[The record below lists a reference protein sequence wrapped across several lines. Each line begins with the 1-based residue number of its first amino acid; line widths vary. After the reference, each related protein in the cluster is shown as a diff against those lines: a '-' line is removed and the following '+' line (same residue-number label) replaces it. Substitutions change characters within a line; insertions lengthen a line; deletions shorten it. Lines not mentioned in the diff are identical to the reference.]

1 MEENVPFLLSI
12 KKAASYFG
20 IGQHALR
27 TLVLKDTTNAFHL
40 RVGRMY
46 MIKRDKFEEYLNN
59 AVSLPLKETDATK
72 KEG

>member
-1 MEENVPFLLSI
+1 MEENVPFLLTI
-12 KKAASYFG
+12 KAAAKYFG

-27 TLVLKDTTNAFHL
+27 TLVLKDTANAFHL

-46 MIKRDKFEEYLNN
+46 MIKRDKFEDYLNN
-59 AVSLPLKETDATK
+59 AVALQLRETDTK

>member
-1 MEENVPFLLSI
+1 MEENVPFLLPI
-12 KKAASYFG
+12 KAAAKYFG

-46 MIKRDKFEEYLNN
+46 MIKKDKFEEYLNN
-59 AVSLPLKETDATK
+59 AVSLPLRETDTK

>member
-1 MEENVPFLLSI
+1 MGENVPFLLPI
-12 KKAASYFG
+12 KRAAAYFG

-27 TLVLKDTTNAFHL
+27 TLVLKDTENAFHL

-59 AVSLPLKETDATK
+59 AVALQLRETDTK

>member
-1 MEENVPFLLSI
+1 MEENVPFLLTI
-12 KKAASYFG
+12 KKAAAYFG

-46 MIKRDKFEEYLNN
+46 MIKRDKFEDYLNN
-59 AVSLPLKETDATK
+59 AVALQLRETDTK

>member
-1 MEENVPFLLSI
+1 MEENVPFLLTI
-12 KKAASYFG
+12 KKAAAYFG

-27 TLVLKDTTNAFHL
+27 ALVLKDATNAFHL

-59 AVSLPLKETDATK
+59 AVALQLRETDTK

>member
-12 KKAASYFG
+12 KKAAAYFG

-27 TLVLKDTTNAFHL
+27 TLVLKDTANAFHL

-59 AVSLPLKETDATK
+59 AVALQLREPDTK

>member
-1 MEENVPFLLSI
+1 MEENIPFLLTI
-12 KKAASYFG
+12 KAAAKYFG

-27 TLVLKDTTNAFHL
+27 TLVLKDTENAFHL

-46 MIKRDKFEEYLNN
+46 MIKRDKFAEYLND
-59 AVSLPLKETDATK
+59 ATLLPLRETDTTK

>member
-1 MEENVPFLLSI
+1 MEENVPFLLTI
-12 KKAASYFG
+12 KRAAAYFG

-59 AVSLPLKETDATK
+59 AVALQLRETDTK

>member
-1 MEENVPFLLSI
+1 MEEKVPFLLTI
-12 KKAASYFG
+12 KAAAKYFG

-27 TLVLKDTTNAFHL
+27 TLVLRDTTNAFHL

-46 MIKRDKFEEYLNN
+46 MVKRDKFEEYLNN
-59 AVSLPLKETDATK
+59 AVSLPLKEADTK

>member
-1 MEENVPFLLSI
+1 MEENIPFLLTI
-12 KKAASYFG
+12 KKAAAYFG
-20 IGQHALR
+20 IGQLALR

-59 AVSLPLKETDATK
+59 AVALQLRETDTK

>member
-1 MEENVPFLLSI
+1 MEENIPFLLTI
-12 KKAASYFG
+12 KKAAAYFG

-27 TLVLKDTTNAFHL
+27 TLVLKDTTNTFHL

-46 MIKRDKFEEYLNN
+46 MIKRDKFEDYLNN
-59 AVSLPLKETDATK
+59 AVSLQLRETDTK

>member
-1 MEENVPFLLSI
+1 MEENVTFLLTI
-12 KKAASYFG
+12 KKAAAYFG

-27 TLVLKDTTNAFHL
+27 TLVLKDTENAFHL

-46 MIKRDKFEEYLNN
+46 MIKKDKFEEYLNN
-59 AVSLPLKETDATK
+59 AVSLPLRETDTTK

>member
-1 MEENVPFLLSI
+1 MEENIPFLLTI
-12 KKAASYFG
+12 KTAAKYFG

-27 TLVLKDTTNAFHL
+27 TLVLKDTENAFHL

-46 MIKRDKFEEYLNN
+46 MIKRDKFEDYLNN
-59 AVSLPLKETDATK
+59 AVALQLRETDTK

>member
-1 MEENVPFLLSI
+1 MEENVPFLLTI
-12 KKAASYFG
+12 KKAAAYFG

-27 TLVLKDTTNAFHL
+27 TLVLKDTANAFHL

-59 AVSLPLKETDATK
+59 AAALQLRETDTK

>member
-1 MEENVPFLLSI
+1 MEENVPFLLTI
-12 KKAASYFG
+12 KAAAKYFG

-27 TLVLKDTTNAFHL
+27 TLVLRDTKNAFHL

-46 MIKRDKFEEYLNN
+46 MVKRDKFEEYLNN
-59 AVSLPLKETDATK
+59 AVALQLRETDTK